1 MNYSELETRA
11 YLAGDTAT
19 SELLDR
25 IAFLEEE
32 VNRLEAQ
39 IDDTT
44 TLESWERDNGP
55 AEDYYNFFHECF
67 EHLDGRYPCPS
78 VTSGYDQSII
88 FDAIERG
95 EGVTE

>member
-1 MNYSELETRA
+1 MNYSELENRA
-11 YLAGDTAT
+11 YLAGDTTT

-44 TLESWERDNGP
+44 TLESWENSYGS
-55 AEDYYNFFHECF
+55 AQDYYDFFHGCF
-67 EHLDGRYPCPS
+67 ERLNGHYPCPS
-78 VTSGYDQSII
+78 VSSDYDQSII